1 MRAVNLLPSKK
12 EARERR
18 RQPNVVALGSVVAAV
33 AVTAVMAM
41 WFLNAS
47 GAVTERQSEVD
58 TLHAELGAIP
68 VPKPRDTSGDAL
80 AEERTGRLSALSLA
94 LGSRVAWDRLFR
106 EISLVTPDDVWFTTL
121 QASAPSAPAADAAAT
136 AATATAG
143 GGFSITGRTY
153 SHDAVARLLSRL
165 SIVPHLDNV
174 KLEKSVIGKSEGRTV
189 VEFTISA
196 GVRAA
201 GATS

>member
-1 MRAVNLLPSKK
+1 MRAVNLLPKK
-12 EARERR
+12 DGRDRR
-18 RQPNVVALGSVVAAV
+18 RQPNVVALGGVVAAV
-33 AVTAVMAM
+33 AVTGAMAM

-58 TLHAELGAIP
+58 TLHAELAAIP
-68 VPKPRDTSGDAL
+68 VPKPRDTTGDAL
-80 AEERTGRLSALSLA
+80 AQERTGRLNALSVA
-94 LGSRVAWDRLFR
+94 LGSRVPWDRLFR

-121 QASAPSAPAADAAAT
+121 QASAPSAPAADAAAAPAT
-136 AATATAG
+136 AAPAG
-143 GGFSITGRTY
+143 GLSVTGRTY

-165 SIVPHLDNV
+165 SIVPQLDDV
-174 KLEKSVIGKSEGRTV
+174 KLEKSVLGKAEGRTV

-196 GVRAA
+196 AVRSA

>member
-1 MRAVNLLPSKK
+1 
-12 EARERR
+12 
-18 RQPNVVALGSVVAAV
+18 
-33 AVTAVMAM
+33 
-41 WFLNAS
+41 
-47 GAVTERQSEVD
+47 VTERQSEVD

-80 AEERTGRLSALSLA
+80 AEERTGRLSALSVA

-121 QASAPSAPAADAAAT
+121 QASAPSAPAADAAVT
-136 AATATAG
+136 GATATA

>member
-18 RQPNVVALGSVVAAV
+18 RQPNVVALGGVVAAV

-58 TLHAELGAIP
+58 TLHAELGATP
-68 VPKPRDTSGDAL
+68 VPKPRDTSGEAL
-80 AEERTGRLSALSLA
+80 VQERTGRLAALSVA

-121 QASAPSAPAADAAAT
+121 QASVPSAPAAAAAAPPAAT
-136 AATATAG
+136 AGA
-143 GGFSITGRTY
+143 FSITGRTY
-153 SHDAVARLLSRL
+153 SHDAVARMLSRL
-165 SIVPHLDNV
+165 SIVPQLEGV
-174 KLEKSVIGKSEGRTV
+174 KLEKSVLAKAEGRTV
-189 VEFTISA
+189 VEFTMSA
-196 GVRAA
+196 AVRTA
-201 GATS
+201 GASS

>member
-1 MRAVNLLPSKK
+1 MRAVNLLPAKK
-12 EARERR
+12 DTRERR
-18 RQPNVVALGSVVAAV
+18 RQPNVVALGGVVASV

-58 TLHAELGAIP
+58 TLNAERAAIP

-80 AEERTGRLSALSLA
+80 AQERAGRLNALAVA

-106 EISLVTPDDVWFTTL
+106 EVSLVTPDDVWFTTL
-121 QASAPSAPAADAAAT
+121 QASAPSALAEATAAAPAT
-136 AATATAG
+136 AATA

-165 SIVPHLDNV
+165 SIVPHLDDV
-174 KLEKSVIGKSEGRTV
+174 KLEKSVLGKSEGRTV

-196 GVRAA
+196 VVRAA

>member
-1 MRAVNLLPSKK
+1 MQAVNLLPAKK
-12 EARERR
+12 DARERR
-18 RQPNVVALGSVVAAV
+18 RQPNLVALGGVVAAV

-47 GAVTERQSEVD
+47 GTVTDRQSDVD
-58 TLHAELGAIP
+58 TLRAELAAIP
-68 VPKPRDTSGDAL
+68 APKSRDTSGDAL
-80 AEERTGRLSALSLA
+80 AAEKSGRLAALSGA
-94 LGSRVAWDRLFR
+94 LGGRVAWDRLFR

-121 QASAPSAPAADAAAT
+121 QASAPTGAAADGSAPA
-136 AATATAG
+136 TAG
-143 GGFSITGRTY
+143 AFSIAGRTY

-165 SIVPHLDNV
+165 SIVPHLHDV
-174 KLEKSVIGKSEGRTV
+174 KLDKSVLGKAEGRTV

-196 GVRAA
+196 AVRSA

>member
-1 MRAVNLLPSKK
+1 MRAVNLLPAKK
-12 EARERR
+12 DAREKRR
-18 RQPNVVALGSVVAAV
+18 PPNLVALGGVVAAV

-41 WFLNAS
+41 LFLNAS
-47 GAVTERQSEVD
+47 GAVTERQSELD
-58 TLHAELGAIP
+58 NLNADRAAIP

-80 AEERTGRLSALSLA
+80 AQERSGRLNALAVA
-94 LGSRVAWDRLFR
+94 LGGRVAWDRLFR

-121 QASAPSAPAADAAAT
+121 QASAPAAPAAGTDPAAAPT
-136 AATATAG
+136 T
-143 GGFSITGRTY
+143 GGFNITGRTY

-165 SIVPHLDNV
+165 SIVPHLDDV

-196 GVRAA
+196 AVRTA
-201 GATS
+201 GAAS

>member
-1 MRAVNLLPSKK
+1 MRAVNLLPAKK
-12 EARERR
+12 DSREKR
-18 RQPNVVALGSVVAAV
+18 RQPNLVALGGVVAAV

-47 GAVTERQSEVD
+47 GAVTERQSELD
-58 TLHAELGAIP
+58 TLNAERAAIP

-80 AEERTGRLSALSLA
+80 AQERSGRLNALAVA
-94 LGSRVAWDRLFR
+94 LGGRVAWDRLFR

-121 QASAPSAPAADAAAT
+121 QASAPSTPSADAAA
-136 AATATAG
+136 AGATATV
-143 GGFSITGRTY
+143 GGFTITGRTY

-165 SIVPHLDNV
+165 SIVPHLDDV

-196 GVRAA
+196 AVRTSGAA
-201 GATS
+201 S

>member
-12 EARERR
+12 EIRERR
-18 RQPNVVALGSVVAAV
+18 RQPNVVALGGVVAAV

-68 VPKPRDTSGDAL
+68 VPKPRDTAGDAL
-80 AEERTGRLSALSLA
+80 EQERTGRLSALSVA
-94 LGSRVAWDRLFR
+94 LGSRIAWDRLFR

-121 QASAPSAPAADAAAT
+121 QANAPSAPTAAGDPAAAAT
-136 AATATAG
+136 A

-174 KLEKSVIGKSEGRTV
+174 KLEKSVIGKSDGRTV

-201 GATS
+201 GASS

>member
-1 MRAVNLLPSKK
+1 MHAVNLLPAKK
-12 EARERR
+12 DAREKRR
-18 RQPNVVALGSVVAAV
+18 PPNLVALGGVVAAV

-41 WFLNAS
+41 LFLNAS
-47 GAVTERQSEVD
+47 AAVTERQSELD
-58 TLHAELGAIP
+58 TLNAERAAIP

-80 AEERTGRLSALSLA
+80 AQERSGRLNALSVA
-94 LGSRVAWDRLFR
+94 LGGRVAWDRLFR

-121 QASAPSAPAADAAAT
+121 QASAPSAPAAGTDPAAAPT
-136 AATATAG
+136 T
-143 GGFSITGRTY
+143 GGFNITGRTY

-165 SIVPHLDNV
+165 SIVPHLDDV

-196 GVRAA
+196 AVRVA

>member
-12 EARERR
+12 ETRERR
-18 RQPNVVALGSVVAAV
+18 RQPNVVALGGVVAAV
-33 AVTAVMAM
+33 AVTGVMAM

-80 AEERTGRLSALSLA
+80 AQERTARLNALSVA
-94 LGSRVAWDRLFR
+94 LGSRVAWDRVFR

-121 QASAPSAPAADAAAT
+121 QASAPSAPSPDAVATPGAT
-136 AATATAG
+136 A

-174 KLEKSVIGKSEGRTV
+174 KLEKSVLGKSEGRTV

-196 GVRAA
+196 GIRAA

>member
-1 MRAVNLLPSKK
+1 MRAVNLLPTKK
-12 EARERR
+12 DQRER
-18 RQPNVVALGSVVAAV
+18 RQPNVVALGGVVAAV

-58 TLHAELGAIP
+58 TLHAELSAIP

-80 AEERTGRLSALSLA
+80 ALQKAGRLQALSVA
-94 LGSRVAWDRLFR
+94 LGGRIAWDRLLR
-106 EISLVTPDDVWFTTL
+106 EVSLVTPDDVWFTTL
-121 QASAPSAPAADAAAT
+121 QANAPSAPAAAAAG
-136 AATATAG
+136 APATSTAG
-143 GGFSITGRTY
+143 GFTITGRTY

-165 SIVPHLDNV
+165 SIVPHLGDV
-174 KLEKSVIGKSEGRTV
+174 KLEKSVLGKSEGRTV

-196 GVRAA
+196 VVRPA